1 MIPILFASS
10 ETTFTSNGIGR
21 LADART
27 CEVTEERNG
36 SYELVLEYPVTG
48 PLMSSIV
55 PGAYIYA
62 THDDHKTPQ
71 AFEIYQVSAPLEG
84 FVKVNAWH
92 ISYALNSILVKPFT
106 AGSCTSALA
115 AIPTNSVNTN
125 NFTFWTDKSV
135 TATYTLTEPK
145 SARAILG
152 GTENSI
158 LDVYGKGEYEFD
170 MLTVKLYVNRGANRD
185 VTIRYGKNLKSLD
198 QTLDASNV
206 FNAVLPYWTNGET
219 TVYATSLVVK
229 TGQTANRAIVLDM
242 SSDFTEEP
250 TLAQL
255 TAAAQTFVD
264 STDNYQ
270 VKENI
275 KIDFVQL
282 WQTEEYKNVAN
293 LQRVYLCDT
302 VKIYYEKLGINA
314 TAKVIKVVY
323 DTLLER
329 YVSMELGEPRV
340 SLAQQIQADVSESI
354 LAEVP
359 SRSVMQ
365 GAIDHAT
372 QLITG
377 GSGGYIK
384 YHYAGDGTPTEM
396 LIMDTADESTATNI
410 IRLNQNGIGFSN
422 DGGSTY
428 TSAWTIDGNF
438 VADFITTGN
447 LDADLLTVGRIQ
459 DSSGVNYW
467 DLDTGDFQTQRGTI
481 ADFTISTDE
490 LLNGTVGVHSYG
502 TSIKAG
508 TLAMSNWKPYHVG
521 GGVYENYTTK
531 MVENHAGLQF
541 TFFKDADSTFRNMG
555 GIDTDVAVINTD
567 VYPYLLFGRSAAG
580 MKVFTNDYVGSKLV
594 FSGTANFAS
603 NVTLASSALLT
614 ANGGI
619 AGGAMNY
626 PADINMYGSINLTK
640 TTGVDANITAGGYIT
655 ATQGFAPMI
664 TADVL
669 GDALSIPA
677 SSCYMPFACTG
688 SSYTGASGA
697 FPNNNYNYG
706 YGFISKRNSQ
716 TTVVCFAESGDLYPP
731 IYNCYYNGWKGW
743 RSVSLMGKYTPLAT
757 FTGTTSTTVT
767 LSQSI
772 LNFQFLLIR
781 VLDSDGAIVNGLTI
795 PVQLAQINTYKLYGS
810 SSSMWG
816 SVEFTGSATTAV
828 FNRTSANT
836 TSVLLGGLW

>member
-71 AFEIYQVSAPLEG
+71 AFQIYQVSAPLEG

-170 MLTVKLYVNRGANRD
+170 MKTVKLYVNRGANRD

-219 TVYATSLVVK
+219 TVYATSLVVR

-302 VKIYYEKLGINA
+302 VKVYYEKLGINA

-340 SLAQQIQADVSESI
+340 SLAQQIQADVTDGI

-359 SRSVMQ
+359 SRSMMQ
-365 GAIDHAT
+365 NAIDHAT

-438 VADFITTGN
+438 VADFITTGTLN
-447 LDADLLTVGRIQ
+447 ADLMTAGRIE

-467 DLDTGDFQTQRGTI
+467 DLDTGDFQTQQGTI
-481 ADFTISTDE
+481 ADFTIDQTS
-490 LLNGTVGVHSYG
+490 LRNGTVGQG
-502 TSIKAG
+502 TDG
-508 TLAMSNWKPYHVG
+508 TEITEGKWESTKTGTISGSGYT
-521 GGVYENYTTK
+521 YQYTTK
-531 MVENHAGLQF
+531 VKISNSGLEMYSSRDDV
-541 TFFKDADSTFRNMG
+541 DADLVQVLKIEPHVWYVNGTARHNVYFST
-555 GIDTDVAVINTD
+555 
-567 VYPYLLFGRSAAG
+567 SAADG
-580 MKVFTNDYVGSKLV
+580 YLFAVNKATEVSATAYPLDIYKRTEFEEAVKFDKDVQIGTDLTN
-594 FSGTANFAS
+594 ANLE
-603 NVTLASSALLT
+603 V
-614 ANGGI
+614 NGGI
-619 AGGAMNY
+619 
-626 PADINMYGSINLTK
+626 
-640 TTGVDANITAGGYIT
+640 
-655 ATQGFAPMI
+655 
-664 TADVL
+664 TAD
-669 GDALSIPA
+669 
-677 SSCYMPFACTG
+677 G
-688 SSYTGASGA
+688 SSVGAS
-697 FPNNNYNYG
+697 
-706 YGFISKRNSQ
+706 
-716 TTVVCFAESGDLYPP
+716 L
-731 IYNCYYNGWKGW
+731 
-743 RSVSLMGKYTPLAT
+743 
-757 FTGTTSTTVT
+757 
-767 LSQSI
+767 
-772 LNFQFLLIR
+772 
-781 VLDSDGAIVNGLTI
+781 
-795 PVQLAQINTYKLYGS
+795 
-810 SSSMWG
+810 
-816 SVEFTGSATTAV
+816 
-828 FNRTSANT
+828 
-836 TSVLLGGLW
+836 